1 MSERQ
6 FTEEEKRAAWEKADT
21 VDSPDPGKFRRDVKG
36 LLIERDKYQDKDD
49 RGWVVDEQ
57 GQARDHRYKQ
67 HIIRA
72 GLDRQQREQQ
82 VNHYQQQAI
91 EAGLPVEAWKLF
103 ERLDRLEQ
111 QVQKLQ
117 SPQRR

>member
-21 VDSPDPGKFRRDVKG
+21 ADSPDPGKFRRDVKG
-36 LLIERDKYQDKDD
+36 LLIEQDKYQDKED

-67 HIIRA
+67 RIIRD

-91 EAGLPVEAWKLF
+91 EAGIPVEAWELF

-111 QVQKLQ
+111 QVQGLQ
-117 SPQRR
+117 SLQRR